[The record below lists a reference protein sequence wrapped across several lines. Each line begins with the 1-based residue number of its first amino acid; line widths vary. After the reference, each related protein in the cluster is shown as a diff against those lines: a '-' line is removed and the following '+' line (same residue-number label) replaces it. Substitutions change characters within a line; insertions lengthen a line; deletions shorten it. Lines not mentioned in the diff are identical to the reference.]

1 MHEILPHRAKDF
13 PAGVNPVDKALYLQ
27 LKCRIYRQQ
36 SGGTLD
42 SIAGL
47 GVSVSGQ
54 IGAPLM
60 ALKQVASKYQRN
72 SVVARLLWDDSR
84 REEQIVA
91 TLLFADDMGVDDVLR
106 LLPLACSIEVCEYA
120 GSQWLAALSS
130 VDRLFEAAFDSS
142 DEKVL
147 ATMIAAAARREMM
160 AGRGACAPSPMA
172 KKYILRRYECGV
184 LEALAER
191 YRFKY
196 EL

>member
-13 PAGVNPVDKALYLQ
+13 PVGVNPVDKALYLQ
-27 LKCRIYRQQ
+27 IKCRIYRQQ

-42 SIAGL
+42 SIANL

-60 ALKQVASKYQRN
+60 ALKQVASKYEKS
-72 SVVARLLWDDSR
+72 SVVAGLLWDDCR

-91 TLLFADDMGVDDVLR
+91 TLLFANDMSVNDILT

-120 GSQWLAALSS
+120 GSQWLSNQSCVDELFS
-130 VDRLFEAAFDSS
+130 VAFDSS
-142 DEKVL
+142 NEKVVAAL
-147 ATMIAAAARREMM
+147 ISAAARREMM
-160 AGRGACAPSPMA
+160 AERGMCAPSPIV
-172 KKYILRRYECGV
+172 KKYILRRYDNAI
-184 LEALAER
+184 LEAMAER

-196 EL
+196 AE

>member
-1 MHEILPHRAKDF
+1 MHEILPHRAKEF

-27 LKCRIYRQQ
+27 LKCRIYSQQ

-42 SIAGL
+42 SIANL
-47 GVSVSGQ
+47 GVSVSEQ

-72 SVVARLLWDDSR
+72 SAVARLLWDDCR

-91 TLLFADDMGVDDVLR
+91 TLLFADEMGVDDVLR

-130 VDRLFEAAFDSS
+130 VDKLFEVAFDSS

-147 ATMIAAAARREMM
+147 ATMIVAAARREMM
-160 AGRGACAPSPMA
+160 ATRGMCAPSPMA
-172 KKYILRRYECGV
+172 KKYILRRYDNAI
-184 LEALAER
+184 LETLAER

-196 EL
+196 ER

>member
-91 TLLFADDMGVDDVLR
+91 TLLFADDMEVDDVTDSR
-106 LLPLACSIEVCEYA
+106 ER
-120 GSQWLAALSS
+120 QWTKITKVYRMAPAAYNWNSNYW
-130 VDRLFEAAFDSS
+130 
-142 DEKVL
+142 
-147 ATMIAAAARREMM
+147 I
-160 AGRGACAPSPMA
+160 
-172 KKYILRRYECGV
+172 
-184 LEALAER
+184 
-191 YRFKY
+191 
-196 EL
+196 